1 MKKIYIKEDTS
12 INWFNEYHVHA
23 LNMTTKTFD
32 VVNDICGDDNLLIN
46 IINDLNDCV
55 EEEKNISKQ
64 IQEIESTSCNT
75 IEFLLYYK
83 HFLVGYVEKIDVF
96 GL

>member
-12 INWFNEYHVHA
+12 IFWFNEYPVRA

-32 VVNDICGDDNLLIN
+32 AVNDICGDDNLLIN
-46 IINDLNDCV
+46 IINDFNDCV

-64 IQEIESTSCNT
+64 IQEIEQTSYNT
-75 IEFLLYYK
+75 IEFLLYYNYI
-83 HFLVGYVEKIDVF
+83 LVGYVEKIDVF